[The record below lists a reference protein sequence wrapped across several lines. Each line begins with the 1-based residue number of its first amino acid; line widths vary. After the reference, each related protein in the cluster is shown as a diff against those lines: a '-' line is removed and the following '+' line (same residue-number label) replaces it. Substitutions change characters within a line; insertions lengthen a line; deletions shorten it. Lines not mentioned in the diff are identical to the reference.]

1 MKKKLEIEN
10 SKIEVTFESDK
21 EKIKKNLINVY
32 DVINKIA
39 DSFEKRGLN
48 TSDWFLNEEELE
60 KMKISKNYNFL

>member
-1 MKKKLEIEN
+1 MKKELKIEN
-10 SKIEVTFESDK
+10 SKIEVIFESDK

-60 KMKISKNYNFL
+60 QMKISKNYNFL